1 VAPVNGA
8 LAPQSSWW
16 PAWDLFG
23 DALVTGLLLAIVLP
37 WFGVLLV
44 LRQQLFLAAAIG
56 QAANAGI
63 AAAMAGGSA
72 FTAVHVH
79 GGVAGGGRWWW
90 FASGALAAMLT
101 AVLALRALSARQ
113 STLEAR
119 SAWVFLV
126 GGAGAM
132 LVLAEAP
139 HGLQELQRLFL
150 SSLLAAGPDDP
161 WLASAAVLV
170 VGGWLSARPRQLL
183 AWALEPRT
191 AAAHGGAVFGH
202 DVLVGALLGLV
213 FTHAIL
219 ATGLM
224 FTFGATVLPVLAAR
238 ELASSLRSVVLLA
251 PTIGALGQALAFA
264 VAHRADLP
272 PGQVAV
278 VVFGAVAL
286 LARGLRLLRST

>member
-1 VAPVNGA
+1 VIAA
-8 LAPQSSWW
+8 APQQSGWW
-16 PAWDLFG
+16 PDWSLFG
-23 DALVTGLLLAIVLP
+23 DALATGLLLAIVLP

-63 AAAMAGGSA
+63 AMAMAGA
-72 FTAVHVH
+72 ATLAAVHVH
-79 GGVAGGGRWWW
+79 SGGGDRWWL
-90 FASGALAAMLT
+90 FVSGSLLAMLT
-101 AVLALRALSARQ
+101 AVMAMRALSVRH
-113 STLEAR
+113 STLEAG

-132 LVLAEAP
+132 LVLADAP

-150 SSLLAAGPDDP
+150 SSLLAAGPADV
-161 WLASAAVLV
+161 WIAAAGVLV
-170 VGGWLSARPRQLL
+170 AGSWLWARPRQLL

-191 AAAHGGAVFGH
+191 AAAHGGAVRRH
-202 DVLVGALLGLV
+202 DLLVGAGLGLV

-238 ELASSLRSVVLLA
+238 ELAGSLRGVMLLA
-251 PTIGALGQALAFA
+251 PTIGVLGQALAFA
-264 VAHRADLP
+264 LAHRADLP

-278 VVFGAVAL
+278 VVFGAAAL
-286 LARGLRLLRST
+286 LSRGLRLRRS

>member
-1 VAPVNGA
+1 MIAAGA
-8 LAPQSSWW
+8 QQSGWW
-16 PAWDLFG
+16 PDWSLFG
-23 DALVTGLLLAIVLP
+23 DAIATGLLLAIVLP

-63 AAAMAGGSA
+63 ALAMAGAAA
-72 FTAVHVH
+72 FASVHVH
-79 GGVAGGGRWWW
+79 GGGAGRWWL
-90 FASGALAAMLT
+90 FASGGLMAMLT
-101 AVLALRALSARQ
+101 AVLALRALSVRR
-113 STLEAR
+113 STLEAG

-126 GGAGAM
+126 GATGAM
-132 LVLAEAP
+132 LVLADAP

-150 SSLLAAGPDDP
+150 SSLLAAGPDDV
-161 WLASAAVLV
+161 WIAAAAVLV
-170 VGGWLSARPRQLL
+170 VGGWLWSRPRQRL

-202 DVLVGALLGLV
+202 DVVVGVLIGSV
-213 FTHAIL
+213 FCHAIL

-238 ELASSLRSVVLLA
+238 ELAGSLRGVVLLA
-251 PTIGALGQALAFA
+251 PTIGVLGQGIAFA
-264 VAHRADLP
+264 LAHRADLP

-278 VVFGAVAL
+278 VVFGAAAL
-286 LARGLRLLRST
+286 LARGQRLWRR